1 MALQSGSNGNSIYV
15 EAGGMRFLVDAGISG
30 VQMRDRLATRDVDP
44 RTIDG
49 LLISHD
55 HSDHTRCMGIYHRKY
70 GIPVYVTNPT
80 LMEARRRTRLGII
93 DDIRTFRPG
102 DCLQFGSVTIETVP
116 TPHDSIESVG
126 FVFDDGQSRVGV
138 LTDLGHIFSRLRDV
152 LCSLDA
158 VLLESNYDPD
168 LLESGPYPEHLKKRV
183 RGPGGRPVE
192 LRRGGATGPGVRQRS
207 AMGLFGAPFGTE
219 QSSRT
224 GTHNPPADSWSQP
237 SGDGRQSVCSLR
249 NARRRSVNRVWLTAE
264 CLHGAV

>member
-1 MALQSGSNGNSIYV
+1 LKFDFVRYNRAMRLMALQSGSNGNSIYV

-183 RGPGGRPVE
+183 RGPGGHLSNFDAAE
-192 LRRGGATGPGVRQRS
+192 LLGQAFDNGLQWACLAHLSEQNNHPELALTTHRQILGHNRRVTVASRYAVS
-207 AMGLFGAPFGTE
+207 AMHVVD
-219 QSSRT
+219 R
-224 GTHNPPADSWSQP
+224 
-237 SGDGRQSVCSLR
+237 
-249 NARRRSVNRVWLTAE
+249 
-264 CLHGAV
+264 